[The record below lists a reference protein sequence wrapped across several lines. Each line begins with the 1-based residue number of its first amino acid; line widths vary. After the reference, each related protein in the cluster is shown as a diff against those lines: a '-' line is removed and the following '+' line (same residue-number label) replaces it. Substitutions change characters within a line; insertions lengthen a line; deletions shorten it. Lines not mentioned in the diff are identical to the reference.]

1 MSRSPLDN
9 PEDEPSGLGRL
20 QSWWLELPLSYR
32 VNALLYL
39 LGGLAF
45 FFLVSTLVAG
55 DDDGD
60 RNVQVGAGV
69 VTSTTKPKP
78 PSTTVARPSTT
89 VTTTAAVTTTV
100 ARAGVATAANPGG
113 GGGGTTRAT
122 DPPDYGSET
131 PDPPQTEETLP
142 PLVIVCR
149 DSVDNRCGDFF
160 WDPTP
165 PANQPV
171 EIIVNSSPAVVG
183 RPVTITV
190 TVTEPDRAMD
200 AACVSVDYG
209 DGGKSAPCPEPP
221 CPTRFGPWTPAGP
234 GPRTSKP
241 PITFTHIYNTNT
253 ANPYT
258 VTVTVDTRS
267 DCKDPFGER
276 AATTRSIT
284 VQAAAAG

>member
-1 MSRSPLDN
+1 M
-9 PEDEPSGLGRL
+9 
-20 QSWWLELPLSYR
+20 ELPLSYR

-55 DDDGD
+55 DDGGD
-60 RNVQVGAGV
+60 RKVQVGAGV
-69 VTSTTKPKP
+69 VTTKPKP
-78 PSTTVARPSTT
+78 PSTTVARPATT

-113 GGGGTTRAT
+113 GGTTTAT

-149 DSVDNRCGDFF
+149 DSVDERCGNFF
-160 WDPTP
+160 WDPAP
-165 PANQPV
+165 PANQPIEV
-171 EIIVNSSPAVVG
+171 IVNSSPAVVG
-183 RPVTITV
+183 RPVTFTV

-209 DGGKSAPCPEPP
+209 DGGRSAPCPEPP

-241 PITFTHIYNTNT
+241 PITFTHTYNTNT

-267 DCKDPFGER
+267 DCKDPFGQR
-276 AATTRSIT
+276 VPTTRSIT
-284 VQAAAAG
+284 VAPPA